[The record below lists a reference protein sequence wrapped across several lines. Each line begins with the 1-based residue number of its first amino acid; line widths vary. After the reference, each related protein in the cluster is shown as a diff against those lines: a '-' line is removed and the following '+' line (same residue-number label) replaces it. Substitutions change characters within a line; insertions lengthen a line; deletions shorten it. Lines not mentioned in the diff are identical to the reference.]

1 MGIPIKFLDSL
12 FLDDKYLH
20 CFAKSFDYLVCAGCP
35 KVPANLVHLMPNRIL
50 NAHPGLL
57 PDFRGLDPVLW
68 ALDNCCTLGATL
80 HFVSE
85 GLDSGPILI
94 KENLKWQHPRNIFQ
108 CRLQCMELCC
118 ELVSRFLAT
127 PWSYEPIEQS
137 EKNATYWGSFP
148 TWKEKDLLS
157 KMLNYCFCE
166 EHGNRYCE
174 KK

>member
-1 MGIPIKFLDSL
+1 MLLIKFSL
-12 FLDDKYLH
+12 VLGII
-20 CFAKSFDYLVCAGCP
+20 KSSLPNEIPALKACLKP
-35 KVPANLVHLMPNRIL
+35 KVFILSQKITVSFCPQYLKIVSITSDTFFLVSNL
-50 NAHPGLL
+50 
-57 PDFRGLDPVLW
+57 
-68 ALDNCCTLGATL
+68 
-80 HFVSE
+80 
-85 GLDSGPILI
+85 LI
-94 KENLKWQHPRNIFQ
+94 KENLKWQHPSNIFQ

-118 ELVSRFLAT
+118 ELVCRFLAT
-127 PWSYEPIEQS
+127 PWSYEPIEQF